1 MRRKLIPVVLA
12 GLLASTAC
20 NRVPSYVIQPDD
32 MAEVLADMRMADAV
46 ITVHP
51 SQYAQPSK
59 KMAIKDAIFEKHG
72 ITSEQFD
79 TSLVWY
85 GRNTERFSD
94 VNDLTIEILE
104 QRMKEANVLA
114 AGQTAMTVAGD
125 SVDLWNGY
133 PYYVINDKL
142 PTHYL
147 SFSYET
153 DPNWEPGDIYTLKS
167 RILIPGASAQWN
179 LTTEYED
186 GAVEMITNI
195 ISQSESNRQE
205 LSLFTDST
213 RTATRLSGW
222 IRINTLSANKPVI
235 IDSISLTRRRVQ
247 PGVNRPYQQ
256 RLIEPKNAKDKKVEA
271 DSVNPLNVDSLNTND
286 KTRPR
291 NALLMQASDIKQ

>member
-1 MRRKLIPVVLA
+1 MNRKLIPFVLA
-12 GLLASTAC
+12 ALIAATAC
-20 NRVPSYVIQPDD
+20 NRVPSHVIQPDD

-51 SQYAQPSK
+51 SQYSQPSK

-114 AGQTAMTVAGD
+114 AGQMAMTVAGD

-133 PYYVINDKL
+133 PYYVINEKL

-179 LTTEYED
+179 LTT
-186 GAVEMITNI
+186 NI
-195 ISQSESNRQE
+195 ISQSESTRQE

-247 PGVNRPYQQ
+247 PGVSRPYQQ
-256 RLIEPKNAKDKKVEA
+256 RLIEPKNSNKKEET
-271 DSVNPLNVDSLNTND
+271 DSVKTTGTDSLNTND